1 VQIALA
7 LIAVESGVRL
17 DEIVRPLFELRV
29 VFRTVFFDVQFLK
42 FLFGISEKKSF
53 LKIVPVFRVVRIV
66 NGIQIVRKLIK
77 N

>member
-1 VQIALA
+1 MQIALA

-42 FLFGISEKKSF
+42 FLFGISENKSF